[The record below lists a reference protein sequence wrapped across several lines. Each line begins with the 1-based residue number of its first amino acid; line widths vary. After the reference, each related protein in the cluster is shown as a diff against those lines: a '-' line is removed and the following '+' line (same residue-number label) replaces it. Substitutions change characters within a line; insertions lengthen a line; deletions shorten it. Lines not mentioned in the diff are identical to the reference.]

1 MLALQMPVWA
11 HVILLVACFALLAY
25 LERAGWKRESGLR
38 RSLGTART
46 RADAAEVQRDAYRR
60 ESESR
65 LVRLQAQSVEL
76 ARYRG
81 QIPMELRVTQVLLSD
96 KGEPEPEG

>member
-1 MLALQMPVWA
+1 MPVWA
-11 HVILLVACFALLAY
+11 HVILLCGCLGLVAYVAKG
-25 LERAGWKRESGLR
+25 GWKREDSLR
-38 RSLGTART
+38 KKLGAARA
-46 RADAAEVQRDAYRR
+46 RAEAEEIKGEAWRKKC
-60 ESESR
+60 
-65 LVRLQAQSVEL
+65 LAQSVEL

>member
-1 MLALQMPVWA
+1 MVLFGMLALQMPVWA
-11 HVILLVACFALLAY
+11 HVILLVACFGLLAY
-25 LERAGWKRESGLR
+25 VAKGGWRREDQLR
-38 RSLGTART
+38 KKLGAART
-46 RADAAEVQRDAYRR
+46 RAAAEEIKAETWRKKC
-60 ESESR
+60 
-65 LVRLQAQSVEL
+65 LAQSVEL

>member
-1 MLALQMPVWA
+1 MLAAVMPVWA
-11 HVILLVACFALLAY
+11 HVALLVACFALLAY
-25 LERAGWKRESGLR
+25 LERAGWRREAVLRRQLGAARTARES
-38 RSLGTART
+38 SEIA
-46 RADAAEVQRDAYRR
+46 RDAYRR
-60 ESESR
+60 ESEGR

-96 KGEPEPEG
+96 TGEPE